1 MRASKASAAASQD
14 LAISMARSALTFQG
28 CDRSRFGG
36 ARAMSAASASPAL
49 SSSAVKRAMLQALAT
64 VARTASME
72 KSAVLAVPLRCPKYT
87 VTPMLRSRWCSRVS
101 TSPKRTPTDRPVSWL
116 TAASAW
122 EAPRARASSSARSI
136 MDSRSVWVSRTG
148 VWVTAIVSPTWGCRE
163 SNGDSTGPSD
173 SMGNMSSENDA
184 QDSGESEEQRL
195 SKSARKREAASL
207 QELGVKLSALPDQ
220 EIKALDLPENLFVA
234 LRDLRR
240 LPSHGAQVRQ
250 RQYIGKLMRDID
262 PEPVL
267 AKLAERKQR
276 HDLEIRHFQQIE
288 RWRDRL
294 LSEPAAALS
303 ELLEEYP
310 NADRAALTRLL
321 DKAEKERAEQR
332 SPVGARELF
341 AFLRQLLG
349 INW

>member
-1 MRASKASAAASQD
+1 
-14 LAISMARSALTFQG
+14 
-28 CDRSRFGG
+28 
-36 ARAMSAASASPAL
+36 
-49 SSSAVKRAMLQALAT
+49 
-64 VARTASME
+64 
-72 KSAVLAVPLRCPKYT
+72 
-87 VTPMLRSRWCSRVS
+87 
-101 TSPKRTPTDRPVSWL
+101 
-116 TAASAW
+116 
-122 EAPRARASSSARSI
+122 
-136 MDSRSVWVSRTG
+136 
-148 VWVTAIVSPTWGCRE
+148 
-163 SNGDSTGPSD
+163 
-173 SMGNMSSENDA
+173 MGNMTSENETETP
-184 QDSGESEEQRL
+184 GESEEQLR

-220 EIKALDLPENLFVA
+220 EIKALDLPDNLFIA

-262 PEPVL
+262 PQPVL

-294 LSEPAAALS
+294 LSEPGAGLDD
-303 ELLEEYP
+303 LLREYP
-310 NADRAALTRLL
+310 HVDRATLTKLL
-321 DKAEKERAEQR
+321 DKAEKERLEQR

-349 INW
+349 

>member
-1 MRASKASAAASQD
+1 M
-14 LAISMARSALTFQG
+14 T
-28 CDRSRFGG
+28 
-36 ARAMSAASASPAL
+36 
-49 SSSAVKRAMLQALAT
+49 
-64 VARTASME
+64 
-72 KSAVLAVPLRCPKYT
+72 
-87 VTPMLRSRWCSRVS
+87 
-101 TSPKRTPTDRPVSWL
+101 
-116 TAASAW
+116 
-122 EAPRARASSSARSI
+122 
-136 MDSRSVWVSRTG
+136 
-148 VWVTAIVSPTWGCRE
+148 
-163 SNGDSTGPSD
+163 
-173 SMGNMSSENDA
+173 SENETTDT
-184 QDSGESEEQRL
+184 GETEEQRQ

-220 EIKALDLPENLFVA
+220 EIKALELPDNLFVA

-294 LSEPAAALS
+294 LSEPDTGLE
-303 ELLEEYP
+303 ELLREYP
-310 NADRAALTRLL
+310 RADRTTLVRLL
-321 DKAEKERAEQR
+321 EKAEKERLEQR

-341 AFLRQLLG
+341 AFLRELLG
-349 INW
+349 

>member
-1 MRASKASAAASQD
+1 VVTVIDVSD
-14 LAISMARSALTFQG
+14 L
-28 CDRSRFGG
+28 
-36 ARAMSAASASPAL
+36 
-49 SSSAVKRAMLQALAT
+49 
-64 VARTASME
+64 
-72 KSAVLAVPLRCPKYT
+72 
-87 VTPMLRSRWCSRVS
+87 
-101 TSPKRTPTDRPVSWL
+101 PVRGNPS
-116 TAASAW
+116 
-122 EAPRARASSSARSI
+122 
-136 MDSRSVWVSRTG
+136 D
-148 VWVTAIVSPTWGCRE
+148 
-163 SNGDSTGPSD
+163 DSTGVSD
-173 SMGNMSSENDA
+173 SMGNMTTENET

-240 LPSHGAQVRQ
+240 LPSHGAQIRQ
-250 RQYIGKLMRDID
+250 RQYIGKLMRTID

-276 HDLEIRHFQQIE
+276 HDVEIRHFQQIE

-294 LSEPAAALS
+294 LSEPALALD
-303 ELLEEYP
+303 ELLQEHP
-310 NADRAALTRLL
+310 KVDRAALTKLL
-321 DKAEKERAEQR
+321 EKAEKERLEQR

-349 INW
+349 